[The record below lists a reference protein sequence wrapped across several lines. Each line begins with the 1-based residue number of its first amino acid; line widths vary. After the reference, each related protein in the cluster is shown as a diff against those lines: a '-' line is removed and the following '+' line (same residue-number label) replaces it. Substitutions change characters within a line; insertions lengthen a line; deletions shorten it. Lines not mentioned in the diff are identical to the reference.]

1 MLIHHYTN
9 IESLAMILK
18 SKKIRSNRLDQ
29 MDVLVDRALVQAVQ
43 MGNGNIRPI
52 LYRCGL

>member
-1 MLIHHYTN
+1 MHHYTK

-18 SKKIRSNRLDQ
+18 SKKIRFNRLDQ
-29 MDVLVDRALVQAVQ
+29 MDVLVDIVLVQAVQ
-43 MGNGNIRPI
+43 MGYENIWPI

>member
-1 MLIHHYTN
+1 MHQYTN

-18 SKKIRSNRLDQ
+18 SKKIRFNRLDP
-29 MDVLVDRALVQAVQ
+29 MDVLVDIVLVQAVQ